1 MRGLIFGGVAL
12 MALAGIAQA
21 GSVAEFE
28 AALREA
34 YGNYRAALFMTNS
47 GKQENSAKAVGAFAS
62 KWAAIESTWSTNP
75 PPQYADDPKW
85 GETLAAVDGVTAK
98 AAAEIT
104 DGKLSDAHQTLE
116 AIRDT
121 IGDLHMRNGITTF
134 SDRMNA
140 YHAAME
146 HALGVKLGNADAATL
161 DRAHEQAAVLAYLA
175 DQMLDHPPQEAAG
188 SEEFGTLSKAVAASV
203 SGYLEA
209 VRSRDP
215 VNIKAAAAKLK
226 PAYAKLFLK
235 FG

>member
-1 MRGLIFGGVAL
+1 MRGLILGGVAL

-21 GSVAEFE
+21 GPVAEFE

-47 GKQENSAKAVGAFAS
+47 GKQENAAKAVGAFAS
-62 KWAAIESTWSTNP
+62 KWSAIESAWATTP
-75 PPQYADDPKW
+75 PPQYADDPEW
-85 GETLAAVDGVTAK
+85 GETLTAVDEVTAK
-98 AAAEIT
+98 ASAEIA
-104 DGKLSDAHQTLE
+104 DGKLSEAHQTLE
-116 AIRDT
+116 AIRDS

-146 HALGVKLGNADAATL
+146 RALGLKLGSGDATTL
-161 DRAHEQAAVLAYLA
+161 DQVHEQAAVLAYLA
-175 DQMLDHPPQEAAG
+175 GQMLDHPPQVAAG
-188 SEEFGTLSKAVAASV
+188 SEEFGTLSKAVSASV
-203 SGYLEA
+203 AAYLDA
-209 VRSRDP
+209 ARTRDP
-215 VNIKAAAAKLK
+215 AKIKAATGKLK